1 VFRRCALV
9 KHGTKVQVGEKD
21 RVKGQVLTAANYSD
35 IAGKA
40 QKGEETCVRF
50 AFTFCSEA

>member
-1 VFRRCALV
+1 VLLV

-21 RVKGQVLTAANYSD
+21 RVKGQVAEAVNYSD

-40 QKGEETCVRF
+40 QKGEEKCVRF